1 LIRAVRG
8 LRGEPSIDGASARP
22 LRGGWHRRH
31 PPWSAHRRLAAP
43 ALANFLMTATTRRD
57 ARPRFRKLSVLMP
70 VYNEVRT
77 LRTIVDRVLNA
88 PVEIAIE
95 LVIVDDASTDGSREL
110 IAELAARDARI
121 RYVLHERNQG
131 KAGAVRTA
139 IGAMSGDLALIQD
152 ADLEY
157 NPADYPALLRPMLEG
172 VADAVFGSRFLTGQ
186 YRRVLYFWHTLG
198 NRLLTTL
205 CNVLNDINLTDMET
219 GYKLVRAD
227 ILRAIPLA
235 ARGFALEPELTTKLA
250 MWDVRLYEVPIS
262 YQGRT
267 YAEGKKIGIKDL
279 FAAIWTLVKVRLFA
293 GRFTTHEGFLIL
305 QSVRRA
311 RGFNRWLV
319 RQLAPFVGRRVL
331 EAGSGIGNLTEFF
344 LDRERLACVD
354 VDPLYVERLNQR
366 YGHLSNLSFHEVDLS
381 QLERCSELRTARLDT
396 VVCINVLEHIDD
408 DAKVLRNFY
417 QLLRPGGHVLLL
429 VPSDPRLYTPLD
441 KTLGHFRRYTRG
453 ELTAKLAAAG
463 FDVVATQ
470 GFNRLGTLGWF
481 VSGKLLGR
489 TTLSAGQMK
498 LYERLLPLAKLV
510 ERVPLLPPLSIIAV
524 GRKPSTAEL
533 PDESHQPERLSTQ
546 PPPVAAEPRGSQ
558 STPVPVDATIA
569 SVETMLEQLA

>member
-1 LIRAVRG
+1 MINSLPG
-8 LRGEPSIDGASARP
+8 SRP
-22 LRGGWHRRH
+22 Q
-31 PPWSAHRRLAAP
+31 
-43 ALANFLMTATTRRD
+43 
-57 ARPRFRKLSVLMP
+57 FRKLSVLMP

-77 LRTIVDRVLNA
+77 LRTAVERVLSA
-88 PVEIAIE
+88 PVDIAIE
-95 LVIVDDASTDGSREL
+95 LVIVDDGSTDGSREL
-110 IAELAARDARI
+110 AMELAAGDSRVK
-121 RYVLHERNQG
+121 YVLHETNQG

-139 IGAMSGDLALIQD
+139 IAAMSGDLALIQD

-172 VADAVFGSRFLTGQ
+172 VADAVFGSRFLSGQ

-205 CNVLNDINLTDMET
+205 CNVLNDVNLTDMET

-227 ILRAIPLA
+227 ILRAIPLTSN
-235 ARGFALEPELTTKLA
+235 GFALEPELTTKLA
-250 MWDVRLYEVPIS
+250 MWDLRLYEVPIS

-267 YAEGKKIGIKDL
+267 YAEGKKIGLKDL
-279 FAAIWTLVKVRLFA
+279 FAAIWTLVKVRFFSR
-293 GRFTTHEGFLIL
+293 RFTSHDGFLIL

-319 RQLAPFVGRRVL
+319 AQLAPYVGRRVL

-354 VDPLYVERLNQR
+354 VDPFYVERLNQR

-381 QLERCSELRTARLDT
+381 QLENCSDLRSARLDT
-396 VVCINVLEHIDD
+396 IICINVLEHISD

-417 QLLRPGGHVLLL
+417 QLLRPGGHMLLL
-429 VPSDPRLYTPLD
+429 VPSDPRLYTAMD
-441 KTLGHFRRYTRG
+441 KTLGHFRRYTHD
-453 ELTAKLAAAG
+453 EVAQKLEAAG
-463 FDVVATQ
+463 FEVVANR

-498 LYERLLPLAKLV
+498 LYERLLPLAKLI
-510 ERVPLLPPLSIIAV
+510 ERVGILPPLSIIAV
-524 GRKPSTAEL
+524 GRKP
-533 PDESHQPERLSTQ
+533 LS
-546 PPPVAAEPRGSQ
+546 AEPGIEEGDCRTADSAMEEG
-558 STPVPVDATIA
+558 AIE
-569 SVETMLEQLA
+569 SVELLIEQLV

>member
-1 LIRAVRG
+1 M
-8 LRGEPSIDGASARP
+8 IDTLPGS
-22 LRGGWHRRH
+22 
-31 PPWSAHRRLAAP
+31 
-43 ALANFLMTATTRRD
+43 RD
-57 ARPRFRKLSVLMP
+57 QFRKLSVLMP

-77 LRTIVDRVLNA
+77 LRTA
-88 PVEIAIE
+88 VEIAIE
-95 LVIVDDASTDGSREL
+95 LVIVDDGSTDGSREL
-110 IAELAARDARI
+110 VRELAGGDSRI
-121 RYVLHERNQG
+121 KYVVHETNQG

-157 NPADYPALLRPMLEG
+157 NPSDYPALLRPMLEG
-172 VADAVFGSRFLTGQ
+172 VADAVFGSRFLSGQ

-205 CNVLNDINLTDMET
+205 CNVLNDVNLTDMET

-227 ILRAIPLA
+227 ILRAIPLTSN
-235 ARGFALEPELTTKLA
+235 GFALEPELTTKLA
-250 MWDVRLYEVPIS
+250 MWDLRLYEVPIS

-267 YAEGKKIGIKDL
+267 YAEGKKIGLKDL
-279 FAAIWTLVKVRLFA
+279 FAAIWTLIKVRFFSR
-293 GRFTTHEGFLIL
+293 RFTSHDGFLIL

-319 RQLAPFVGRRVL
+319 AQLAPYVGRRVL

-354 VDPLYVERLNQR
+354 VDPFYVERLNQR
-366 YGHLSNLSFHEVDLS
+366 YGHLSNLSFHEADLS
-381 QLERCSELRTARLDT
+381 QLENCSDLRSARLDT
-396 VVCINVLEHIDD
+396 IICINVLEHIGD

-417 QLLRPGGHVLLL
+417 QLLRPGGHMLLL
-429 VPSDPRLYTPLD
+429 VPSDPRLYTAMD
-441 KTLGHFRRYTRG
+441 RTLGHFRRYTHD
-453 ELTAKLAAAG
+453 EVAQKLEAAG
-463 FDVVATQ
+463 FAVLANR

-498 LYERLLPLAKLV
+498 LYERLLPLAKLI
-510 ERVPLLPPLSIIAV
+510 ERVGVLPPLSIIAV
-524 GRKPSTAEL
+524 GRKPLSAKAGV
-533 PDESHQPERLSTQ
+533 DESDCRTADSAIGES
-546 PPPVAAEPRGSQ
+546 AIE
-558 STPVPVDATIA
+558 
-569 SVETMLEQLA
+569 SVETLIEQLV